1 MYNMYV
7 CILFRCA
14 ACKLHICIL
23 EYTYISCES
32 VLSTGAHNSQ
42 FVSHHSSR
50 KLNEYPSAQN
60 HINFLS
66 CSSGP
71 TFLQTFLEHSRSS
84 ADNREH
90 SAPPLMPAIVDGIF
104 FSFLHFC
111 RLSPCLC
118 CCFILVLAFVVSL
131 CLLCRSVFHLHFFL
145 LFFLSCVSFIL
156 VLILVWCFYF

>member
-23 EYTYISCES
+23 EYTYIPCES

-104 FSFLHFC
+104 FPFCISVAFPPVCAVVLFWFL
-111 RLSPCLC
+111 LLWCLC
-118 CCFILVLAFVVSL
+118 VCYVGLFSICIFFFFFYLV
-131 CLLCRSVFHLHFFL
+131 
-145 LFFLSCVSFIL
+145 FLSS
-156 VLILVWCFYF
+156 WC